1 MKILQINK
9 FSHLQGGSETY
20 LYNVIDLLRRK
31 DHTTFLFTMDKP
43 DHIRPKLFWNFTA
56 NSRLDKFIKDFKP
69 DVAHLH
75 NIYHHFSPSILYT
88 LKKHKI
94 PIVMTLHDYK
104 IICPNY
110 RLYNKEGICE
120 KCKPHKYYQ
129 CFKNDCFNDW
139 ARSAGATLE
148 TYMHNSILGSYERHV
163 DCFISP
169 STFLKKKLED
179 WGVENKI
186 EFIPNFS
193 DVKKE
198 ENQKDIKEQDYYLY
212 FGRLSEEKGIRFL
225 IEVFKKLNNKKLVII
240 GDGPLK
246 NYVLK
251 NRSENIEYLGFKTGE
266 DLKQHILEAKAIIYP
281 SLWYENAPIA
291 LIEAI
296 LLDKPV
302 IVANTGGMPEIAQ
315 NGAKYAL
322 FKPGNQLELANI
334 IKNNT
339 FKAGQNQKNLYN
351 KEFHYTELL
360 KVYNSVNNK

>member
-9 FSHLQGGSETY
+9 FSHLKGGSETY

-31 DHTTFLFTMDKP
+31 EHTTFLFTMDKP
-43 DHIRPKLFWNFTA
+43 DHIRPKLFWNFSA
-56 NSRLDKFIKDFKP
+56 NSKLDKFVKDFKP
-69 DVAHLH
+69 DVAHIH

-104 IICPNY
+104 VICPNY
-110 RLYNKEGICE
+110 RLYNKKGICE

-148 TYMHNSILGSYERHV
+148 TYMHNSVLGSYERHV

-169 STFLKKKLED
+169 STFLKKKLEN
-179 WGVENKI
+179 WEVENRI
-186 EFIPNFS
+186 EYLPNFS

-198 ENQKDIKEQDYYLY
+198 KNQKNIKEQDYYLY

-225 IEVFKKLNNKKLVII
+225 IDVFKNLKNKKLVII

-246 NYVLK
+246 NYILK
-251 NRSENIEYLGFKTGE
+251 NKSENIEYLGFKTGE
-266 DLKQHILEAKAIIYP
+266 DLKNHILEAKATIYP
-281 SLWYENAPIA
+281 SEWYENAPIA

-296 LLDKPV
+296 ILNKPV
-302 IVANTGGMPEIAQ
+302 IVANTGGMPEIAL

-322 FKPGNQLELANI
+322 FKPGNKAELANI
-334 IKNNT
+334 IRNST
-339 FKAGQNQKNLYN
+339 FKTGQNQKNLYSP
-351 KEFHYTELL
+351 FPI
-360 KVYNSVNNK
+360 